1 MRRVLYCG
9 KPYTQRGRHS
19 EVLNR
24 YQTYEQQWI
33 QPYPWKRVIHVPT
46 LKRHVHLE
54 SQRKLNV
61 GIRCWVKEYSLKKRE
76 GINISVDLK
85 GFLPSLYFTP
95 VRKKKHT
102 SELQI
107 QLHLKLRLRHTHDSQ
122 TSLML
127 TEAPLISSVVVG
139 TLSFIRAQAL
149 NQKRQFE
156 SRCPIRYPSNI
167 TPLTT
172 L

>member
-102 SELQI
+102 SEL
-107 QLHLKLRLRHTHDSQ
+107 
-122 TSLML
+122 
-127 TEAPLISSVVVG
+127 
-139 TLSFIRAQAL
+139 
-149 NQKRQFE
+149 
-156 SRCPIRYPSNI
+156 
-167 TPLTT
+167 
-172 L
+172 